1 MRSSPHFAA
10 GVQQKDLEMIDEGRE
25 LDLVADVL
33 DQQMLD
39 FIRRPMGM
47 VDGLVLELGDGSA
60 PPRVS
65 HIEFGG
71 VTLARRMYS
80 PFNRWLSAVARRW
93 GGTRGKPVR
102 IPWEKVKE
110 VALDVEVDVDADT
123 TPAFHWEHRLGAI
136 VRRIPGS

>member
-1 MRSSPHFAA
+1 
-10 GVQQKDLEMIDEGRE
+10 MIEEGRE

-47 VDGLVLELGDGSA
+47 VDGLVLELGDGSG

-65 HIEFGG
+65 HIEAGG
-71 VTLARRMYS
+71 VTLARRLYR
-80 PFNRWLSAVARRW
+80 PFGGWLAAAARRW
-93 GGTRGKPVR
+93 GCTRGQPWR

-123 TPAFHWEHRLGAI
+123 TPAFHWEHRMGDI